1 MNWLENLMFGSGIA
15 HSVAILAIVIALGVA
30 LGKVKVFGISLGIT
44 WVLFVG
50 IIFAHFGMVIEST
63 SLNFIKEFGLIL
75 FVYSIGL
82 QVGPSFFSSFKK
94 EGLLLNMIAIA
105 LVFGG
110 ILTAIVIHYATG
122 TPMATM
128 VGILSGAVTNT
139 PGLGAAQ
146 EAFRDIKNGANET
159 IALGYAVSYPLGVL
173 GVIGSFLALKF
184 IFRINFD
191 KELKRIANDT
201 DKHQARRISVELTNA
216 NLIGK
221 TVGEISTDFN
231 ASYVISRI
239 CRNNGDFEGAS
250 VDTIL
255 RAGDKLRI
263 VVDDEN
269 ESAVVMFF
277 GKKIDMEWYK
287 SESMLEA
294 KRIIITN
301 PKIAG
306 KTLAKLGIF
315 GGYSFNIT
323 RVNRAGIDL
332 VARPNLELQMGDR
345 ITIVGMPEAIANIG
359 KILGNSLH
367 SLRHPNL
374 VPIFIGIFLGVV
386 VGSIPFTFP
395 CIPQAV
401 KLGLAGG
408 PLIVAILVARY
419 GTSLKIVPYT
429 TVSANLMI
437 REIGIAIFLAGV
449 GLGAGGK
456 FVETLVN
463 GGGLTWVTY
472 GAIITIVPTMIIATI
487 ARIVFKLDYFTLLG
501 LISGSLTNPPALAY
515 SSATSP
521 CDRPSVAYSTVYPL
535 TMFLRVL
542 SAQMLIILFV

>member
-1 MNWLENLMFGSGIA
+1 MNWLENLIFGNGIA
-15 HSVAILAIVIALGVA
+15 HSVAILAIVIALGVT
-30 LGKVKVFGISLGIT
+30 LGKIKIFGVSLGIT

-50 IIFAHFGMVIEST
+50 IIFAHFGMNVESS

-94 EGLLLNMIAIA
+94 EGILLNAIAVA

-110 ILTAIVIHYATG
+110 VLMAMAIHFVTG
-122 TPMATM
+122 TPMPTM
-128 VGILSGAVTNT
+128 VGVLSGAVTNT

-146 EAFRDIKNGANET
+146 ETFCDIKNVANET
-159 IALGYAVSYPLGVL
+159 IALGYAVAYPLGVL
-173 GVIGSFLALKF
+173 GIITSFLTLKI
-184 IFRINFD
+184 IFGVKFQ
-191 KELKRIANDT
+191 KELKKISTSA
-201 DKHQARRISVELTNA
+201 DKHQARRISVELTNT

-221 TVGEISTDFN
+221 SVGEIAKGFN

-239 CRNNGDFEGAS
+239 FHKNGEFEGAS

-255 RAGDKLRI
+255 QEGDKLRI

-269 ESAVVMFF
+269 EVTVVMFF
-277 GKKIDMEWYK
+277 GKKIEMQWYK

-294 KRIIITN
+294 KRIMITN
-301 PKIAG
+301 SKVAG

-345 ITIVGMPEAIANIG
+345 ITIVGMPEAIANVE
-359 KILGNSLH
+359 KILGNSLQ
-367 SLRHPNL
+367 SLRYPNL
-374 VPIFIGIFLGVV
+374 IPIFIGIFLGVV

-395 CIPQAV
+395 MIPQAV

-419 GTSLKIVPYT
+419 GTALKIVPYT

-437 REIGIAIFLAGV
+437 REIGIALFLAGV

-463 GGGLTWVTY
+463 GDGLTWVGY
-472 GAIITIVPTMIIATI
+472 GAIITIVPTMIIAI
-487 ARIVFKLDYFTLLG
+487 FSRVFFKLDYFTLLG
-501 LISGSLTNPPALAY
+501 VISGSHTNPPALAY
-515 SSATSP
+515 STAISP

-542 SAQMLIILFV
+542 SAQLLIVLFA